1 MLKKIVKHPQLARYF
16 SKDVAF
22 ENEKE
27 ILHAKATRYKPDR
40 IVFDGT
46 SVVLLD
52 FKAPPLVQEH
62 IDNLNNYASLFKDLL
77 FAEIKCVLY
86 YFDVEEVEQWSFVEE
101 AKVES

>member
-1 MLKKIVKHPQLARYF
+1 LKKIVKHPQLTRYF

-40 IVFDGT
+40 IIFDGT
-46 SVVLLD
+46 RVVLLD

-62 IDNLNNYASLFKDLL
+62 INNLNYCANLFKDLL
-77 FAEIKCVLY
+77 LAEIKCVLY
-86 YFDVEEVEQWSFVEE
+86 YFDVEEVEHWSYSDEVNIE
-101 AKVES
+101 V